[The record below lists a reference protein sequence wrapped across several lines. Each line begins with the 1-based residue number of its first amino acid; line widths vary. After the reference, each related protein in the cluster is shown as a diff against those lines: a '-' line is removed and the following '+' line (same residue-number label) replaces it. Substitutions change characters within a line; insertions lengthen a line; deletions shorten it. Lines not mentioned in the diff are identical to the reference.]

1 MSKVV
6 YTEPYRNLF
15 GCVAHNRNAELGKW
29 VELPKELNLHRLGGA
44 FVGYNAAGEIVLVNG
59 ANTTGKLLGWANR
72 SVDKQKYAA
81 GEQMHILFDNEI
93 TFQLPVIY
101 TPATPPSGG
110 WASWEEEHNANM
122 LAARAVIDAMKF
134 GGVLALKVV
143 TDADGNPVQKV
154 DPAGAAADALVSI
167 VDIDQPGR
175 DYVRVR
181 MIPGKLNMA

>member
-15 GCVAHNRNAELGKW
+15 GCVAANRNAELGKW
-29 VELPKELNLHRLGGA
+29 LELPVALKLHRLGGA
-44 FVGYNAAGEIVLVNG
+44 FVGYSGTDIVLVN
-59 ANTTGKLLGWANR
+59 ADNTSGKLLGWANR
-72 SVDKQKYAA
+72 SVDKSKYAA

-101 TPATPPSGG
+101 TPATAPAGG
-110 WASWEEEHNANM
+110 WTSWEEEYAANM
-122 LAARAVIDAMKF
+122 VEARKVIDAMKF
-134 GGVLALKVV
+134 GDVFALKVV
-143 TDADGNPVQKV
+143 ADDDGNPIQKV
-154 DPAGAAADALVSI
+154 DPAGVAANALVSV

>member
-15 GCVAHNRNAELGKW
+15 GCVAANRNAELGKW

-44 FVGYNAAGEIVLVNG
+44 FVGYAGADIVLVDG

-101 TPATPPSGG
+101 TPAAAPPGG
-110 WASWEEEHNANM
+110 WNSWEEQH
-122 LAARAVIDAMKF
+122 AADMIEARKVIDAMKF
-134 GGVLALKVV
+134 GDTFALKVV

-154 DPAGAAADALVSI
+154 DPAGEAANALVSI

>member
-29 VELPKELNLHRLGGA
+29 LELSKELNLHRLGGA
-44 FVGYNAAGEIVLVNG
+44 FVGYAGNDIVLVDG
-59 ANTTGKLLGWANR
+59 ANTAGKLLGWANR
-72 SVDKQKYAA
+72 SVDKQKYGV
-81 GEQMHILFDNEI
+81 GEQMHVLFDNEI

-101 TPATPPSGG
+101 PEAAEPSGG
-110 WASWEEEHNANM
+110 WASYEEKYAANM
-122 LAARAVIDAMKF
+122 IEARKVIDVMKF
-134 GGVLALKVV
+134 GQALALKVV
-143 TDADGNPVQKV
+143 TIDGNPVQKI